1 MLSEPPVRPTIF
13 DFNGVLV
20 DDEDVH
26 FASFAEALAPLGL
39 SLTREDYDERYLGF
53 DDAGAFDAIL
63 RDAGRAPAEA
73 EVARLVDA
81 KKPIYMRRIATDLVI
96 FDGAAELVRSRAAGG
111 VVGIVSG
118 ALRHEIEHCLG
129 VMGVRDAV
137 AFIVSAEDTQRC
149 KPDPEGYRLG
159 VAALRAAGAPAAEA
173 VVVEDSIAG
182 VESAKAAGLRC
193 VSVGHSYPLERLRGA
208 GADAAVAHLRELTD
222 AILDGEPG

>member
-1 MLSEPPVRPTIF
+1 VRPTIF

-20 DDEDVH
+20 DDENVH

-39 SLTREDYDERYLGF
+39 TLTRDEYDERYLGF

-63 RDAGRAPAEA
+63 KDAGRAPTAGD
-73 EVARLVDA
+73 VARLVDA
-81 KKPIYMRRIATDLVI
+81 KKPIYMRRIATDLVV
-96 FDGAAELVRSRAAGG
+96 FEGAAELVRARASGG

-129 VMGVRDAV
+129 VMGVRDRV
-137 AFIVSAEDTQRC
+137 AFIVSAEDALRC
-149 KPDPEGYRLG
+149 KPDPEGYHIG
-159 VAALRAAGAPAAEA
+159 IEALRAAGAPAERA

-193 VSVGHSYPLERLRGA
+193 VSVGHSYPLDRLLRA
-208 GADAAVAHLRELTD
+208 GADAAVAHLRELTE
-222 AILDGEPG
+222 AIIDGEQG